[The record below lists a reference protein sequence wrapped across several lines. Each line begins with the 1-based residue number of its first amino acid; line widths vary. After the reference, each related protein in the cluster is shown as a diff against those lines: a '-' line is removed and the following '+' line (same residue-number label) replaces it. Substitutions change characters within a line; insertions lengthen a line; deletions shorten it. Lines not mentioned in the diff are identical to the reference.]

1 MSAPRPDEP
10 TGPAGRGRGPSRPD
24 RIPAPAP
31 AGGVIELRLYVAGQ
45 TASCVRA
52 VDNLT
57 RLCEE
62 HLAGQYR
69 VELIDL
75 TENPA
80 LARDDEIIAV
90 PTLVRKFPPPPRKI
104 IGDLSHTE
112 RVLAEL
118 RLPAADG
125 TSS

>member
-1 MSAPRPDEP
+1 MSAQLPNEP
-10 TGPAGRGRGPSRPD
+10 PGPAGQAVDRADRTDTPATAPS
-24 RIPAPAP
+24 
-31 AGGVIELRLYVAGQ
+31 GGVIELRLYVAGQ
-45 TASCVRA
+45 TAACVRA
-52 VDNLT
+52 VDNLN

-80 LARDDEIIAV
+80 QARDDEIIAV
-90 PTLVRKFPPPPRKI
+90 PTLVRKFPPPLRRI
-104 IGDLSHTE
+104 IGDLSNTD

-118 RLPAADG
+118 RLRAADR
-125 TSS
+125 TSP

>member
-1 MSAPRPDEP
+1 M
-10 TGPAGRGRGPSRPD
+10 
-24 RIPAPAP
+24 
-31 AGGVIELRLYVAGQ
+31 IELRLYVAGQ

-62 HLAGQYR
+62 HLAGLYR

-80 LARDDEIIAV
+80 LARSDEIIAV
-90 PTLVRKFPPPPRKI
+90 PTLVRTFPPPPRKI